1 MPFGQMRTEFVE
13 GAGAMV
19 EGKVV
24 EGTVVEGTVVD
35 GTTVV
40 DGNIVLDGE
49 MLGAGPTTLLPELA
63 LSPRPGAGPTVLPNW
78 LGGVPVMLGVG
89 VTPNGEVVTAPGVV
103 GEVVATP
110 GVVVTAPGAVATPP
124 GAPTWASAGNAAR
137 VAASRS
143 GKRSGISMGSLL
155 CNQGRVGTTTQAS
168 FRPRIA
174 GFDAKPLKTHGA
186 VGIYLFRCRLSH

>member
-35 GTTVV
+35 GTAVVDGNTVV
-40 DGNIVLDGE
+40 DGE
-49 MLGAGPTTLLPELA
+49 TLGVRPTMLLPELA
-63 LSPRPGAGPTVLPNW
+63 LSPRPGAGPTVLPSW

-89 VTPNGEVVTAPGVV
+89 VTGVVVTAPGVV
-103 GEVVATP
+103 PTAP
-110 GVVVTAPGAVATPP
+110 GVVAAAPGAAAPAP
-124 GAPTWASAGNAAR
+124 GAPTWASAGNVAR

-143 GKRSGISMGSLL
+143 GRRSRSSMGKSPF
-155 CNQGRVGTTTQAS
+155 QRAEYG
-168 FRPRIA
+168 
-174 GFDAKPLKTHGA
+174 
-186 VGIYLFRCRLSH
+186 